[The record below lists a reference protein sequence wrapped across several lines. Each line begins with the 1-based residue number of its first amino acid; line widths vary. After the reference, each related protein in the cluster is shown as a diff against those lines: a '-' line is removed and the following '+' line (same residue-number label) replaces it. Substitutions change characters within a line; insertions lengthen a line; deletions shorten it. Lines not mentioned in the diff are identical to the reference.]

1 MGIQDRDYNRAG
13 DFGEGG
19 GFRRAFR
26 RMFVEGDNFFGW
38 SFPLFTV
45 PDWFPGIRGIHVRVH
60 FLYILI
66 AAGELIGSLR
76 HDSLGFPFAA
86 AMMATLFVM
95 VLLHEF
101 GHCLACRWVG
111 GEADQVL
118 MWPLGGLAFCRPPM
132 RWKPALITTLGGPAV
147 NVLLLPILGGVLI
160 AIGASWR
167 EVVFFN
173 PFDPR
178 IALAGAWFDNYGR
191 VWLWSAYYVNLI
203 LLAFNML
210 LPMFPM
216 DCGRV
221 VQELLWA
228 KLGYKK
234 SMTIAVNLG
243 LVVAV
248 GLGVFAIMFQQ
259 SRLIGIALFGGITC
273 FNERQRLAM
282 LEDQPAWAYDTDKG
296 RKGFGSDPATA
307 AQEKAYKAAL
317 KRQQKEQESQRE
329 VDRIL
334 DKIRDRGM
342 QSLTGREKSILKDA
356 TERGKG
362 RN

>member
-1 MGIQDRDYNRAG
+1 MGFQDRRYNQSG

-26 RMFVEGDNFFGW
+26 RIFVEGDNFFGW

-45 PDWFPGIRGIHVRVH
+45 PSWVPGIRGIHVRVH

-66 AAGELIGSLR
+66 AAAELIGSLR

-118 MWPLGGLAFCRPPM
+118 MWPLGGLAYCRPPM
-132 RWKPALITTLGGPAV
+132 RWKPSLITTLGGPAV
-147 NVLLLPILGGVLI
+147 NVLLWPILGGVIL
-160 AIGASWR
+160 ALGAPWQIL
-167 EVVFFN
+167 VGN
-173 PFDPR
+173 PFSPQST
-178 IALAGAWFDNYGR
+178 LANPWLSDYTR
-191 VWLWSAYYVNLI
+191 VWLWSAYYTNLL

-221 VQELLWA
+221 VQELFWA

-248 GLGVFAIMFQQ
+248 GLAVFAIMFQQ
-259 SRLIGIALFGGITC
+259 SRLIGIAIFGGITC
-273 FNERQRLAM
+273 FNERQRIAL
-282 LEDQPAWAYDTDKG
+282 LEDQPAWAYDTE
-296 RKGFGSDPATA
+296 KGFGGFSDDPGA
-307 AQEKAYKAAL
+307 AGQEKAYKAAL
-317 KRQQKEQESQRE
+317 KRQQKEQETQRE

-334 DKIRDRGM
+334 AKISERGM
-342 QSLTGREKSILKDA
+342 QSLTRREKAILADA
-356 TERGKG
+356 SERGKG
-362 RN
+362 KG